1 MLGFGFRFGSTC
13 RAMAPQSVEAM
24 DLVVDSVS
32 SSVALAAR
40 TAKCSLSATAACTAG
55 TTCSLLVSTTAL
67 AARTTKCSVSVTAAC
82 TAGTTCSL
90 LVSTTSLAARTTNC
104 LVSATAARTAA
115 ISGSKSTSDTL
126 TTCSLLV
133 STTCGHMAGVVM
145 SCAQRAGRC
154 GEVVALTDGWGR
166 CVFASTTCDASSK
179 LI

>member
-1 MLGFGFRFGSTC
+1 MDVLGFGFRFGSTC

-40 TAKCSLSATAACTAG
+40 TAKCSLSA
-55 TTCSLLVSTTAL
+55 
-67 AARTTKCSVSVTAAC
+67 TAAC